1 MVKRQILFIM
11 SLLNLLISQIE
22 HEHIHE
28 HDHEFSI
35 AIGVVPDHLDE
46 ETNLGLH
53 AHYIKGIG
61 NHNDFGIGISLETI
75 LDDHNHHSI
84 SLIGSYHF
92 DSGFSI
98 AYAPGIIISDP
109 NKDSNDRFTQH
120 FEFCYEFEFNQF
132 HLGPQFDLGI
142 DSDEIHYMF
151 GIHLGLDF

>member
-1 MVKRQILFIM
+1 MVMRQILFII

-28 HDHEFSI
+28 HEHEFSI
-35 AIGVVPDHLDE
+35 AIGLVPGHLDE
-46 ETNLGLH
+46 ETNVGLH

-61 NHNDFGIGISLETI
+61 NNNDFGIGLSLETI
-75 LDDHNHHSI
+75 LDDHSHNSI

-92 DSGFSI
+92 DNGFSV
-98 AYAPGIIISDP
+98 AYAPGIIISDS
-109 NKDSNDRFTQH
+109 NEDSNDRFTQH

-142 DSDEIHYMF
+142 DNDEIHYMF